1 MSSEGI
7 YNYLPPMNSGAL
19 APFYHAM
26 AAPDKKRCKQG
37 SLDGFFKKQ
46 RLENDADGK
55 KLEEPSNE
63 TDKPDKISHVTPVC
77 SSEICLVTKHS
88 SEETPNH
95 NTTSCSSIKL
105 LFSTMFDDT
114 SKVPNK
120 IICQENCTSLSN
132 DEIKRVSGQ
141 KDKFQHNW
149 LQDKTI
155 SFCTK
160 TTYWWL
166 VYVEGCAMYCLLC
179 KKHHT
184 INTQN
189 KATSFGD
196 NPSVRMKK
204 SALIDHI
211 ASKKHQGAI
220 EAEMLSRVSI
230 FQKEL
235 TEKSKV
241 ENNVLFMAFSAMYW
255 LAKEGIANEK
265 ISTLLKLLENIGL
278 SEIKYFQHRSRASL
292 RDIFTTLG
300 LQTENDLVE
309 KVKAADCFSVLLDD
323 SSDVSTIEQMIC
335 YVNFWNGNACDINFL
350 FIENVLKNASSANA
364 ENLYTVVKSKLESLG
379 LDMSKLSGVS
389 TDGASVMVGKKEW
402 LVKRLKDDNPALVA
416 IHCICHRLALACID
430 TCADLQ
436 YIKEMEGHMTHIWK
450 IFHYSFVKLAALMK
464 AQTEVHKMTLSEPAR
479 KLLTRTMKKACQTRW
494 LSFNNAVQS
503 LYQELVPVIQTLN
516 MFSGD
521 ATSYGLMKKIT
532 HLKFYG
538 TLYILQRGNVNFSMI
553 CPGLESTQ
561 HKLRS
566 LSNDDIFDSL
576 RADLSPNGRLGTLD
590 VTVSEFTM
598 SQLAVTMSKY
608 VDALCKNIDARFQ
621 QSPLLAAFA
630 VFDIRCLP
638 ERGTDEFSQYGSK
651 DIHIHADHFF
661 GTQEDTEEMLA
672 EWINFKFKLSSW
684 KKEVPTEMLNCKVE
698 ETPMEWALK
707 KLLIMKTSMIH
718 FFPHLVK
725 VAEIIMTLP
734 VSNAWPEKGFQKSF
748 TTWLSAKP
756 RRKLPKVKPVLEKEK
771 EQDPADPV
779 AVASCSTQTE
789 EASNLDLVQLEY
801 DKAVRVLQ
809 LAKFGQK
816 VVSGDGIADDFE
828 Y

>member
-26 AAPDKKRCKQG
+26 AAPDKKRY
-37 SLDGFFKKQ
+37 
-46 RLENDADGK
+46 GK

-196 NPSVRMKK
+196 NPSVRMRK

-278 SEIKYFQHRSRASL
+278 
-292 RDIFTTLG
+292 
-300 LQTENDLVE
+300 QTENDLVE

-350 FIENVLKNASSANA
+350 FIENVLKNASFANA

-389 TDGASVMVGKKEW
+389 TDGASVMVGKKEG

-450 IFHYSFVKLAALMK
+450 IFHYSPVKLAALMK
-464 AQTEVHKMTLSEPAR
+464 AQTEFHKMTLSEPAR

-538 TLYILQRGNVNFSMI
+538 TLYILQSVLLI
-553 CPGLESTQ
+553 
-561 HKLRS
+561 
-566 LSNDDIFDSL
+566 LS
-576 RADLSPNGRLGTLD
+576 DLS
-590 VTVSEFTM
+590 
-598 SQLAVTMSKY
+598 
-608 VDALCKNIDARFQ
+608 
-621 QSPLLAAFA
+621 
-630 VFDIRCLP
+630 
-638 ERGTDEFSQYGSK
+638 
-651 DIHIHADHFF
+651 
-661 GTQEDTEEMLA
+661 
-672 EWINFKFKLSSW
+672 KL
-684 KKEVPTEMLNCKVE
+684 
-698 ETPMEWALK
+698 
-707 KLLIMKTSMIH
+707 
-718 FFPHLVK
+718 
-725 VAEIIMTLP
+725 
-734 VSNAWPEKGFQKSF
+734 FQKGKCQFLHDMS
-748 TTWLSAKP
+748 WSG
-756 RRKLPKVKPVLEKEK
+756 
-771 EQDPADPV
+771 
-779 AVASCSTQTE
+779 
-789 EASNLDLVQLEY
+789 EY
-801 DKAVRVLQ
+801 AAQVEV
-809 LAKFGQK
+809 F
-816 VVSGDGIADDFE
+816 VE
-828 Y
+828 

>member
-1 MSSEGI
+1 
-7 YNYLPPMNSGAL
+7 
-19 APFYHAM
+19 
-26 AAPDKKRCKQG
+26 
-37 SLDGFFKKQ
+37 
-46 RLENDADGK
+46 
-55 KLEEPSNE
+55 
-63 TDKPDKISHVTPVC
+63 
-77 SSEICLVTKHS
+77 
-88 SEETPNH
+88 
-95 NTTSCSSIKL
+95 
-105 LFSTMFDDT
+105 MFDDT
-114 SKVPNK
+114 SKVHNK

-149 LQDKTI
+149 LQDKAI
-155 SFCTK
+155 SFCSK

-166 VYVEGCAMYCLLC
+166 VYVEGCEMYCLLC

-184 INTQN
+184 INSQN
-189 KATSFGD
+189 KASSFGD
-196 NPSVRMKK
+196 IPSVRMKK
-204 SALIDHI
+204 SALTDHI

-220 EAEMLSRVSI
+220 EAEMLSRVSV

-235 TEKSKV
+235 TEKSQV

-278 SEIKYFQHRSRASL
+278 SEMKFFQHRSRASL

-335 YVNFWNGNACDINFL
+335 YVNFWNGKSNACDINFL

-364 ENLYTVVKSKLESLG
+364 ENLYKVVKSKLISLG
-379 LDMSKLSGVS
+379 LDMSKLSGIS
-389 TDGASVMVGKKEW
+389 TDGASVMVGKKGG
-402 LVKRLKDDNPALVA
+402 LVKKLKDDNPALVA

-430 TCADLQ
+430 TCGDLQ

-450 IFHYSFVKLAALMK
+450 IFHYSPVKLAALMK

-532 HLKFYG
+532 QLKFIG
-538 TLYILQRGNVNFSMI
+538 TLYILQSVLPILSDLSKLFQKGNVNFSMI

-566 LSNDDIFDSL
+566 LSKDDIFDSL

-621 QSPLLAAFA
+621 QSPHLAAFA

-651 DIHIHADHFF
+651 DIHILADHFF

-672 EWINFKFKLSSW
+672 EWINFKFNLSSW
-684 KKEVPTEMLNCKVE
+684 KKEVPMEILNCKVE

-734 VSNAWPEKGFQKSF
+734 VSNAWPERGFSRMKLVKTCLRNRLQNDILQSLLHISLNGPSLGSKEADSYVKKSV

-809 LAKFGQK
+809 LAKFAQK

-828 Y
+828 YEEDNDDDDNDFDVCNDY